1 MKLHLKPLNQQVIV
15 ITGGSSG
22 IGLATA
28 RMAVE
33 QGAHVALISRN
44 EEALA
49 QIEQQL
55 SAGERVM
62 HVVADVGEREQLQH
76 AADCDRAFRRLR
88 HRINNAGSSVWGR
101 LGDVSDEDHQR
112 HADQLLGHLLWLQHR
127 RGAPAHV
134 AARSST

>member
-33 QGAHVALISRN
+33 QGARVALISRN

-55 SAGERVM
+55 GAGERVM
-62 HVVADVGEREQLQH
+62 HVMADVGEREQLQH
-76 AADCDRAFRRLR
+76 A
-88 HRINNAGSSVWGR
+88 V
-101 LGDVSDEDHQR
+101 
-112 HADQLLGHLLWLQHR
+112 DQVIERFGGFDTWI
-127 RGAPAHV
+127 
-134 AARSST
+134 